1 MFRDSVHSSP
11 SSLQC
16 RCICSASAIAHEQ
29 TRRCEECDRHLRGG
43 DFAAAATQISNPNS
57 NPIKQQATSK
67 PVMASDDV
75 ARLRADGLS
84 ADRID
89 ELRVAFQMFDIDGSN
104 TITTD
109 NIGALLNQAFGRLS

>member
-1 MFRDSVHSSP
+1 
-11 SSLQC
+11 
-16 RCICSASAIAHEQ
+16 
-29 TRRCEECDRHLRGG
+29 
-43 DFAAAATQISNPNS
+43 
-57 NPIKQQATSK
+57 
-67 PVMASDDV
+67 MASDDV